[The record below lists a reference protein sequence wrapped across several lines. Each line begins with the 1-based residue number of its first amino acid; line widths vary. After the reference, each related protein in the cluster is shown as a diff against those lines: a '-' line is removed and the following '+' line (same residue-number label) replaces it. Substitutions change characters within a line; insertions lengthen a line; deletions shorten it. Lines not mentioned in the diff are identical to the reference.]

1 MSGGRSVCGLD
12 IEPADQNG
20 SMLIEHAGNQPLVHA
35 EAYVAP
41 TAVLS
46 GDVKVGP
53 HVRVLFG
60 AVLSDDGGS
69 VEIGERCVVM
79 EHAVLRGTPRHPVRL
94 GRNVLIGPH
103 AYVSGAVLEDDVFV
117 ATGGMV
123 FNGARMEHASSVALG
138 GAVHIGCRVPPE
150 TRIPIGWVAVGEPAR
165 ILPPDEV
172 DEIRRG
178 LDDQGGFFHFVFG
191 TDPSLDRTETMR
203 IALDRYS
210 RGLASHRDD
219 RIID

>member
-1 MSGGRSVCGLD
+1 
-12 IEPADQNG
+12 
-20 SMLIEHAGNQPLVHA
+20 MLIEHAGRQPRVHTD
-35 EAYVAP
+35 AYVAP

-46 GDVKVGP
+46 GDVTVGP
-53 HVRVLFG
+53 HARILFG

-69 VEIGERCVVM
+69 VEVGERCVVM
-79 EHAVLRGTPRHPVRL
+79 EHAVVRGTRRHPVRL

-103 AYVSGAVLEDDVFV
+103 AYVSGAVLDDEVFV
-117 ATGGMV
+117 ATGAMV

-165 ILPPDEV
+165 VLPPDEV

-178 LDDQGGFFHFVFG
+178 LDEQGGFFHYVFA
-191 TDPSLDRTETMR
+191 TDPSLSRAETMR
-203 IALDRYS
+203 TALGRYS
-210 RGLASHRDD
+210 HALASHRDD
-219 RIID
+219 RIIG